1 MGMNLSNSK
10 SRLRRTMPNMS
21 IAQENL
27 SFELNK
33 QPMAINPDK
42 PQRIDVP
49 N

>member
-1 MGMNLSNSK
+1 MNKKNKTKPNSI
-10 SRLRRTMPNMS
+10 MPNMS

-27 SFELNK
+27 TLPKGNSPSPV
-33 QPMAINPDK
+33 QPDK